1 MHGKKGG
8 CCPQCTMKTKT
19 KPKAPKM
26 PTKMPTKMMAAFEK
40 TTKSPYYT

>member
-8 CCPQCTMKTKT
+8 CCPKCTKKTKT
-19 KPKAPKM
+19 TTTPKM

>member
-1 MHGKKGG
+1 
-8 CCPQCTMKTKT
+8 MKTKT